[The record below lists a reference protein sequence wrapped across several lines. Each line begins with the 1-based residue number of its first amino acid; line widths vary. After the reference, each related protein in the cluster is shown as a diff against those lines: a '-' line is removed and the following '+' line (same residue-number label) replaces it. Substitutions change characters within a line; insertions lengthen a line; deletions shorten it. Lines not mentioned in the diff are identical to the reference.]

1 MGRLMGKSRSD
12 AAASIIARSYTQ
24 ATRTAQSDRQN
35 RFSAMADPTF
45 LGLDKAQWELY
56 NSFSNWVSA
65 FATVAA
71 VTVSL
76 YLARKAGKPR
86 AKTSV
91 GHRIVVAPG
100 ANGTYPEIIVF
111 RLVNVGDRP
120 IRVTQIGWRTGLWR
134 KRYAVQLYDQL
145 QSSPLPVE
153 LNHGQEAQWTVP
165 LKSREEPW
173 VDYFA
178 KGMLSPNRWLSVKT
192 LRAQFHTSVGE
203 VFEARPDGTLQKMLM
218 AAPQPSS
225 PK

>member
-1 MGRLMGKSRSD
+1 
-12 AAASIIARSYTQ
+12 
-24 ATRTAQSDRQN
+24 
-35 RFSAMADPTF
+35 MADLTF

-76 YLARKAGKPR
+76 YLARKAGRPR

-100 ANGTYPEIIVF
+100 AKGTYPEIIVF

-120 IRVTQIGWRTGLWR
+120 IRVTQIGWRTGLWK

-153 LNHGQEAQWTVP
+153 LN
-165 LKSREEPW
+165 L
-173 VDYFA
+173 
-178 KGMLSPNRWLSVKT
+178 NRP
-192 LRAQFHTSVGE
+192 G
-203 VFEARPDGTLQKMLM
+203 
-218 AAPQPSS
+218 
-225 PK
+225 